1 MDNFFIT
8 QLTFDNF
15 IPTSEY
21 KLLPIGNLTVKE
33 SHEMLDE
40 VNVKLHLFR
49 DLKYGSGFYPY
60 TWWAQPASSEK

>member
-40 VNVKLHLFR
+40 VNVKLHLFIKLFLFHLYVR
-49 DLKYGSGFYPY
+49 L
-60 TWWAQPASSEK
+60 Q